1 MNIVK
6 KISFSAIVVAA
17 TLGLSVSDTKAD
29 SLDRLAVSLCESA
42 KSDDRRTMRKKLDT
56 ARIRLK
62 AVYSG
67 IRCGAEGSLLRVAT
81 NAGSMNAAK
90 YITAKINK
98 KLLTKPEDDGIT
110 IIQFAEKL
118 VSNGDASK
126 QAFVDMYNSKI

>member
-6 KISFSAIVVAA
+6 KISVSAFVVAV
-17 TLGLSVSDTKAD
+17 TLGMSISDTKAND
-29 SLDRLAVSLCESA
+29 LDRLVVNLCESA

-56 ARIRLK
+56 ARVRLRSI
-62 AVYSG
+62 YSG
-67 IRCGAEGSLLRVAT
+67 IRCGSEGSLLRVAT
-81 NAGSMNAAK
+81 SSGSINAAK

-98 KLLTKPEDDGIT
+98 TDLTAPEEDGIT

-126 QAFVDMYNSKI
+126 QAFVDMYNSKS